1 MRLYVWRNETATN
14 FNWIQ
19 LPLFLLISWTRK
31 KIHSIQWNVTPV
43 QRRLVWKIS
52 YLFICFVFGF
62 FFFSCCLNF
71 RLVSVFG
78 FHPNW
83 ALCTKK
89 SGFLTHPSQYITGQ
103 PIHSVCVLMIHFHA
117 VCASVIGALFSNFF
131 RLYARFS
138 QIASLSQPTFG
149 WCFGCVMWYEGKKA
163 NSQITM
169 TTHRANWLLGSREK
183 SIDEKMNTK
192 DLQMLIV
199 MMMVAT
205 NHGNDDVNEIENF
218 LNYQIN

>member
-103 PIHSVCVLMIHFHA
+103 PIHSVCAFCVYAHDSFSRS
-117 VCASVIGALFSNFF
+117 VCIGDRCAIFQFLSVVCALFSNCIAFTANIRLVF
-131 RLYARFS
+131 RMCDVIRR
-138 QIASLSQPTFG
+138 QKGEQPNNNDNTQG
-149 WCFGCVMWYEGKKA
+149 KLVIGQPRKIDRWENEYERSPDADRDDDG
-163 NSQITM
+163 
-169 TTHRANWLLGSREK
+169 G
-183 SIDEKMNTK
+183 DESWKRWR
-192 DLQMLIV
+192 
-199 MMMVAT
+199 
-205 NHGNDDVNEIENF
+205 
-218 LNYQIN
+218 

>member
-169 TTHRANWLLGSREK
+169 TTHTGQIGYWAAAKNRSMRKWIRKISRCWSWWWWWRRIMETMTLTK
-183 SIDEKMNTK
+183 SKIS
-192 DLQMLIV
+192 
-199 MMMVAT
+199 
-205 NHGNDDVNEIENF
+205 
-218 LNYQIN
+218 